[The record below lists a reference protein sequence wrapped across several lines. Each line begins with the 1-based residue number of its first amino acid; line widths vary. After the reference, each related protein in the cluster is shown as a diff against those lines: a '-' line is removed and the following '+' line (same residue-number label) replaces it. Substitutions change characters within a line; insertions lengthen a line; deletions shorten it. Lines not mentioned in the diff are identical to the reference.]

1 MATYVISDIHG
12 NLDVFKELL
21 KTIDFKYDG
30 TDQLYLLGDYVDWGP
45 KSLETLFFVME
56 LTQKYPFI
64 TALLGNHDL
73 MFLEQIEGYK
83 KDKWYRDSNWLY
95 SNGGDKTWAEYLQ
108 LEEDEKVKVQEYLE
122 NLPFVTDI
130 IVGDKKYLAAHACPV
145 HKFEYDEL
153 LSEREND
160 WAYYDSRFRA
170 VWERIQ
176 RKVCYVIRWFDD
188 EGIYNNFICGHTIS
202 HYVNDGHFSI
212 IVKENDYINID
223 CGAKI
228 LGKYEYDEEQYA
240 RLACLRLDDFEEFY
254 QDIKE
259 EQI

>member
-21 KTIDFKYDG
+21 KTIDLKYDG
-30 TDQLYLLGDYVDWGP
+30 TDQLYLLGDYVDWGS

-83 KDKWYRDSNWLY
+83 KDKWYKDSNWLY

-108 LEEDEKVKVQEYLE
+108 LEEDERVKVQEYLE

-145 HKFEYDEL
+145 HKFEYDEIIKQVSQEQFDMDEAAKNSTL
-153 LSEREND
+153 REQLD
-160 WAYYDSRFRA
+160 
-170 VWERIQ
+170 
-176 RKVCYVIRWFDD
+176 
-188 EGIYNNFICGHTIS
+188 
-202 HYVNDGHFSI
+202 
-212 IVKENDYINID
+212 
-223 CGAKI
+223 
-228 LGKYEYDEEQYA
+228 YDEINNILIRA
-240 RLACLRLDDFEEFY
+240 RKIIY
-254 QDIKE
+254 GK
-259 EQI
+259 